1 MVALRGKVSGGS
13 APATPGT
20 SGSGID
26 RLGGEVWD
34 VQEVGEVWDV
44 HVVGEVGAVGDVG
57 EVGVGDLEAVG
68 TISGSITWLALSR
81 LRLIRLK
88 TAAAASLADVT
99 GGAPAA
105 G

>member
-13 APATPGT
+13 TPATPGT
-20 SGSGID
+20 WGSGID
-26 RLGGEVWD
+26 RLGGEIGD
-34 VQEVGEVWDV
+34 VQAVGE
-44 HVVGEVGAVGDVG
+44 VG
-57 EVGVGDLEAVG
+57 EVGVGEREAAG
-68 TISGSITWLALSR
+68 TISGSTTRLALSR

-99 GGAPAA
+99 GEAPAA